1 MSSCELGAKSMALSY
16 LSDLKTCGTS
26 MGFCRVAK
34 VGDVY
39 LDTQDQRKVDSNIL
53 YRYQPKTSMKHPVW
67 ARPDSI
73 RFPFFF
79 IFCLPCF
86 ACGFFLWS
94 DDPCDVTTYLQK
106 RARQW
111 PSAHTV
117 LSYVYTES
125 NTCFRRWDAGCWK
138 SWSVA
143 LRPHAE
149 LRRDGHLGS
158 PIETASFHFW
168 VHQCLKRSWS
178 QFWTTNQVEK
188 PWFQPWFRES
198 DLPSGKLTWLIME
211 NLYFQ

>member
-86 ACGFFLWS
+86 ACGFFCGQMIPAMWPRTS
-94 DDPCDVTTYLQK
+94 KKERGSGLQL
-106 RARQW
+106 
-111 PSAHTV
+111 TV
-117 LSYVYTES
+117 SFHMSILNRTPVL
-125 NTCFRRWDAGCWK
+125 DAGTLD
-138 SWSVA
+138 VENPEV

-158 PIETASFHFW
+158 PIETA
-168 VHQCLKRSWS
+168 WS
-178 QFWTTNQVEK
+178 DHGLNFERQTKWKSHGFSHG
-188 PWFQPWFRES
+188 F
-198 DLPSGKLTWLIME
+198 GKVICPLV
-211 NLYFQ
+211 N

>member
-26 MGFCRVAK
+26 MGFCRVAMFGMFTLILRTNEK
-34 VGDVY
+34 WIPTYCTVTNPKHQWSTRFGPGQIPSDSHICSSSVH
-39 LDTQDQRKVDSNIL
+39 LALPVDFFCGQMIPAMWPRTSKKERGSGLQLTLSFHMSIL
-53 YRYQPKTSMKHPVW
+53 NRTPV
-67 ARPDSI
+67 
-73 RFPFFF
+73 
-79 IFCLPCF
+79 L
-86 ACGFFLWS
+86 
-94 DDPCDVTTYLQK
+94 
-106 RARQW
+106 
-111 PSAHTV
+111 
-117 LSYVYTES
+117 
-125 NTCFRRWDAGCWK
+125 DAGTLD
-138 SWSVA
+138 VENPEV

-211 NLYFQ
+211 KYFQ

>member
-26 MGFCRVAK
+26 MGFCRVAMFGMFTLILRTNEK
-34 VGDVY
+34 WIPTYCTVTNPKHQWSTRFGPG
-39 LDTQDQRKVDSNIL
+39 QIPSDSHICSSSVHL
-53 YRYQPKTSMKHPVW
+53 ALPVV
-67 ARPDSI
+67 
-73 RFPFFF
+73 
-79 IFCLPCF
+79 
-86 ACGFFLWS
+86 FLWS

-143 LRPHAE
+143 PSCWTPKRWPSRVAYRNSIISFL
-149 LRRDGHLGS
+149 S
-158 PIETASFHFW
+158 PPVLEAIMVSI
-168 VHQCLKRSWS
+168 LNDK
-178 QFWTTNQVEK
+178 
-188 PWFQPWFRES
+188 
-198 DLPSGKLTWLIME
+198 PSGKAMVSAMVSGKWSALW
-211 NLYFQ
+211 

>member
-26 MGFCRVAK
+26 MGFCTVAK

-39 LDTQDQRKVDSNIL
+39 LDTQDQQKVDSNIL

-73 RFPFFF
+73 RFPYFF
-79 IFCLPCF
+79 IFCPPCF

-125 NTCFRRWDAGCWK
+125 NTCFRRWDAGC
-138 SWSVA
+138 
-143 LRPHAE
+143 
-149 LRRDGHLGS
+149 
-158 PIETASFHFW
+158 
-168 VHQCLKRSWS
+168 
-178 QFWTTNQVEK
+178 
-188 PWFQPWFRES
+188 
-198 DLPSGKLTWLIME
+198 
-211 NLYFQ
+211 